1 LEIEKLP
8 LEFISEPA
16 VKLRPVSQAVVE
28 DLAKSI
34 NSSGLL
40 QPVMVKPENGKYQL
54 VFGLHRV
61 LACRSLGWTEIPA
74 VIKEMSSEEVL
85 LLRIVENIQRNS
97 SMNILE
103 EGKAYKSLMQRGW
116 SVSQVSKAI
125 GKSDSYVLD
134 RIRVVDKLRPDIANE
149 AGTNSNLTTSHAV
162 RIAYLADPNQQLEL
176 SNLVKSEKISV
187 RELERII
194 ALYKSRSAHGSDLAE
209 LIRRFKRF
217 NLERWTEGI
226 FPGPDGRVAILR
238 AENFNTIVD
247 GLGDRSHS
255 VGAACG
261 RNTLRQI
268 SLANG
273 RERSVKLRVLSME
286 KRVREFNVRSGWGV
300 LTLLGGAVELR
311 NSVLKNYDFVR
322 GYLEGLLSLNLKMV
336 ACSETRVVFRVVR
349 RRVYSK
355 DPADFIYSI

>member
-1 LEIEKLP
+1 MEIEKLP

-34 NSSGLL
+34 DSSGLL

-74 VIKEMSSEEVL
+74 IIKEMTSEEVL

-162 RIAYLADPNQQLEL
+162 RIAYIADPNQQLEL

-187 RELERII
+187 REVERII
-194 ALYKSRSAHGSDLAE
+194 ALYKSRS
-209 LIRRFKRF
+209 
-217 NLERWTEGI
+217 T
-226 FPGPDGRVAILR
+226 
-238 AENFNTIVD
+238 
-247 GLGDRSHS
+247 
-255 VGAACG
+255 
-261 RNTLRQI
+261 
-268 SLANG
+268 NG
-273 RERSVKLRVLSME
+273 
-286 KRVREFNVRSGWGV
+286 
-300 LTLLGGAVELR
+300 
-311 NSVLKNYDFVR
+311 
-322 GYLEGLLSLNLKMV
+322 
-336 ACSETRVVFRVVR
+336 
-349 RRVYSK
+349 
-355 DPADFIYSI
+355 